1 MPDAHADSSA
11 EALLER
17 QRIARDLHDTVAQS
31 LVALGFGLDQLI
43 GEESLAEQH
52 RKEIRAHRLEL
63 SQIVEDLRSQIH
75 RLRDN
80 PEDSLVDW
88 LAKRS
93 PVEVDCDITETKIPF
108 QRELAHLILELLT
121 NSHKHQG
128 VSRAQLRARE
138 NQLEID
144 FTESQS
150 KAIPNCDEGADHSNG
165 GQGQQGVNERLEILG
180 LSLDHRAHG
189 FTLKGN
195 FKYE

>member
-17 QRIARDLHDTVAQS
+17 QRIARDLHDTIAQS

-43 GEESLAEQH
+43 GEESLAQHH

-63 SQIVEDLRSQIH
+63 SQILEELRSQIH
-75 RLRDN
+75 RLRDHQ
-80 PEDSLVDW
+80 EGSLIDW
-88 LAKRS
+88 LVKRS
-93 PVEVDCDITETKIPF
+93 PVALDCDHTGKRIPF

-128 VSRAQLRARE
+128 ISRADLRVRE
-138 NQLEID
+138 NQID
-144 FTESQS
+144 FEFAKGDS
-150 KAIPNCDEGADHSNG
+150 KLIPSGDWSASHSNG
-165 GQGQQGVNERLEILG
+165 GQGHRGVKERLEILG
-180 LSLDHRAHG
+180 LILHHGAHG
-189 FTLKGN
+189 FTLKGQ